1 MVIWF
6 RLLLPL
12 GNRPMVYKLFRF
24 KDIFPYLTKIGTP
37 KFRQTAVG
45 MLPHGIV
52 AEIRDA
58 VYTVVEASTQV
69 LNDKSSALE
78 KGDEAMD
85 NMAGK
90 GKDILSVLSKLFSN
104 CR

>member
-1 MVIWF
+1 
-6 RLLLPL
+6 
-12 GNRPMVYKLFRF
+12 MVYKLFRF
-24 KDIFPYLTKIGTP
+24 KDIFPYLIKLGTP

-58 VYTVVEASTQV
+58 VNTVVEASTQV
-69 LNDKSSALE
+69 LNKKSSALE
-78 KGDEAMD
+78 KGDEAME

-90 GKDILSVLSKLFSN
+90 GKDILSVLSKWLVVN
-104 CR
+104 VDNWWDT